1 MDYHA
6 DRFEDLSAMAYVDRQ
21 LAAVLPVAVDRESG
35 LASSHGGLTFG
46 GPVFRRDLRGEVALA
61 AIDAM
66 LDGLRAWGAREL
78 EVRLLPQF
86 LLSYPSAET
95 DYALWRRDFSL
106 VRRDLSSVVPLAQR
120 IDLNSSK
127 KQAVAK
133 AMKAGLTVGEG
144 SMEAF
149 HALLAEVLGWRH
161 GVTPVHTCEELAL
174 LKDRFPEQILLRAV
188 EQDGEM
194 FAGVLVYRYPT
205 AWHTQY
211 MAASHDGR
219 RLGALDLILS
229 RLLDE
234 AAEAGADWLSFGTS
248 TTAEGRQLNKGLLW
262 QKESFGARSVTHDF
276 MRGTL

>member
-1 MDYHA
+1 
-6 DRFEDLSAMAYVDRQ
+6 
-21 LAAVLPVAVDRESG
+21 
-35 LASSHGGLTFG
+35 
-46 GPVFRRDLRGEVALA
+46 
-61 AIDAM
+61 M

-106 VRRDLSSVVPLAQR
+106 VRRDLSSVVPLSQR
-120 IDLNSSK
+120 IELNSSK

-133 AMKAGLTVGEG
+133 AVKAGLTVGEG

-149 HALLAEVLGWRH
+149 HVLLAEVLGWRH

-174 LKDRFPEQILLRAV
+174 LQDRFPEQILLRTV
-188 EQDGEM
+188 EKDGEM
-194 FAGVLVYRYPT
+194 LAGALVYRYPT
-205 AWHTQY
+205 SWHTQY
-211 MAASHDGR
+211 MAASQDGR

-234 AAEAGADWLSFGTS
+234 AADAGAAWLSFGTS
-248 TTAEGRQLNKGLLW
+248 TTAQGRQLNKGLLW

-276 MRGTL
+276 MRGAL